1 MSQKVPGSPL
11 RIQSPPPILNFE
23 EPQITQVSL
32 ISGKRV
38 VICTPIFAHSFL
50 ELITPSKKKFV
61 SSISFC
67 NTANFR
73 VP

>member
-1 MSQKVPGSPL
+1 MSQKVPGSPYGY
-11 RIQSPPPILNFE
+11 SPPSILNFK

-38 VICTPIFAHSFL
+38 VLCTLIFDHSFP
-50 ELITPSKKKFV
+50 EFITPSKKKFV